1 MISKLEDIA
10 QAIYKQW
17 FVDGVDLEN
26 LPEDWEIGVLEDLI
40 EFKNGK
46 TKPKEFG
53 LFPVYGGNGIIEFV
67 NEYNNENVI
76 PIGRVGAYCGSLYR
90 ELGKCWI
97 SDNAIAAKSKM
108 NSNMFTYYL
117 LMDLKLNERSEG
129 TGQPLITQGLL
140 NSIVI
145 AKPKPELISEFEK
158 YANKLFVQEDL
169 IQKENQKLEELKEL
183 LLAKMTRV
191 EN

>member
-1 MISKLEDIA
+1 MGI
-10 QAIYKQW
+10 
-17 FVDGVDLEN
+17 
-26 LPEDWEIGVLEDLI
+26 LEDLV

-46 TKPKEFG
+46 SKPKESG
-53 LFPVYGGNGIIEFV
+53 LYPVYGGNGIIDFV

-97 SDNAIAAKSKM
+97 SDNAIAAKSKI
-108 NSNMFTYYL
+108 SCNMYTYYL
-117 LMDLKLNERSEG
+117 LTDLKLNERSEG

-140 NSIVI
+140 NSIAI
-145 AKPKPELISEFEK
+145 PRPKSELIFEFEK
-158 YANKLFVQEDL
+158 YANKLFARED
-169 IQKENQKLEELKEL
+169 IIEKETQKLEELKDL